1 MKDRDE
7 SGAEAEADEFTLAD
21 AGPTSRHDVP
31 EESQALSE
39 MPMEDLAGAMKRRWD
54 QGLNRYLAQRR
65 RDPET
70 LETVETDSPIPPL
83 DLACISAGGRDGG

>member
-1 MKDRDE
+1 MK
-7 SGAEAEADEFTLAD
+7 AEPKQRPMSLPWLMLD
-21 AGPTSRHDVP
+21 
-31 EESQALSE
+31 LSE